1 MVRNRWALVVIV
13 LLAVILAG
21 CKDSPIDLYVD
32 GSTLVKPGN
41 QVVLTAV
48 TIEDATLKWSLSNP
62 DMGILAVPTAN
73 PNQAIFTANPGVSGK
88 VKVTVTD
95 FVNSKSVELLITDL
109 TIAGERGWNFARQ
122 GGGEVQSPDDRGYG
136 PNTVISHWNY
146 GGHWLEWDINIPKAD
161 EYVLIIRYATKR
173 DPHLTKREL
182 KIGGETVIPVMMF
195 KNTHGY
201 AGPLEGSSVAEV
213 SQWDTAVFPGI
224 YLEKGM
230 QAIRL
235 THIGD
240 EPTGSNGTNVAYI
253 AFISPDILEITDDI
267 LLIIE
272 NQIGVQREPRHW

>member
-1 MVRNRWALVVIV
+1 MKNRLVVLFVMLIAITLV
-13 LLAVILAG
+13 G
-21 CKDSPIDLYVD
+21 CKDEAIELYVE

-48 TIEDATLKWSLSNP
+48 AAEDVTLKWSLSNP
-62 DMGILAVPTAN
+62 DIGILAIPPEN
-73 PNQAIFTANPGVSGK
+73 SNQAIFTANPGVFGR
-88 VKVTVTD
+88 VEVTVTD
-95 FVNSKSVELLITDL
+95 FADSKSVELLIADL

-122 GGGEVQSPDDRGYG
+122 SGGEVQSPDNRGYG

-161 EYVLIIRYATKR
+161 EYMLLIRYATKR

-182 KIGGETVIPVMMF
+182 KVNGETVIPVMMF
-195 KNTHGY
+195 KNTGGY
-201 AGPLEGSSVAEV
+201 AGPLEGSSTAEV
-213 SQWDTAVFPGI
+213 AQWETAVFPGI
-224 YLEKGM
+224 YLDEGVA
-230 QAIRL
+230 AIRL

-253 AFISPDILEITDDI
+253 AFVSPNIEIIDDM

-272 NQIGVQREPRHW
+272 NSIGVQRELGHW